1 MSRKI
6 DRLQNIMEA
15 NMVLLKEDHE
25 HSDEGKMD
33 YIKGALKNLNSDD
46 LDKIYLSVEEYDP
59 EYNKTSD
66 DPTGWSQ

>member
-1 MSRKI
+1 MRRQDK
-6 DRLQNIMEA
+6 LKNIMEA
-15 NMVLLKEDHE
+15 NMTLLKEDHE